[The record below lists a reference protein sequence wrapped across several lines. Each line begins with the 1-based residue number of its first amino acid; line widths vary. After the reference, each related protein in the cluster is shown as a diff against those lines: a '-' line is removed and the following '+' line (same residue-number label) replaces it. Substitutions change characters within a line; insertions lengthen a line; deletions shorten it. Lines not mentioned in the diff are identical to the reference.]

1 MEFAP
6 QQLPQPHCL
15 NVVLF
20 SLTSCEEKEEVK
32 VINHHKSLGQAEATV
47 GKGTDGR
54 AVLTRT
60 MERCASAG
68 KAQPWGRQEP
78 GKPTYSFPNIS
89 HCPSRVTLQA
99 MRASASAVFQ
109 WKRQKTLEL
118 CLCQDR
124 CSSTPLKAQ
133 LSLNTF
139 NLPRHAQ
146 GTGKKNFC
154 KASSTSIF
162 QPYGSPNHSLV
173 QAKPHTRTQLLCD
186 SLHQPQ
192 KVQGCKATTRMDH
205 YDLIPQGWV
214 LPGAEG

>member
-1 MEFAP
+1 MNRRTGLEFAP
-6 QQLPQPHCL
+6 QQFPQPHCL

-99 MRASASAVFQ
+99 MGASACAVFQ
-109 WKRQKTLEL
+109 WKNVSHKKPW
-118 CLCQDR
+118 
-124 CSSTPLKAQ
+124 SSVCARTGVAPLPSK
-133 LSLNTF
+133 LSFL
-139 NLPRHAQ
+139 
-146 GTGKKNFC
+146 
-154 KASSTSIF
+154 
-162 QPYGSPNHSLV
+162 
-173 QAKPHTRTQLLCD
+173 
-186 SLHQPQ
+186 
-192 KVQGCKATTRMDH
+192 
-205 YDLIPQGWV
+205 
-214 LPGAEG
+214 